1 MPIWGHAKAPRESV
15 VGLFRGQQEICFSQE
30 QVKGREAGVGAGVDK
45 VGWLQGVQ
53 GSKAPR
59 SPWSLWW
66 VDQKPFKGSEQ
77 GRDVTSLAIVTSV
90 LCWGQA
96 WSLV

>member
-15 VGLFRGQQEICFSQE
+15 VGLFRGQQESCFSRE
-30 QVKGREAGVGAGVDK
+30 QVKGREARVGAGVDK
-45 VGWLQGVQ
+45 VGSKE
-53 GSKAPR
+53 SKAP
-59 SPWSLWW
+59 LWW

-90 LCWGQA
+90 LCWEQA